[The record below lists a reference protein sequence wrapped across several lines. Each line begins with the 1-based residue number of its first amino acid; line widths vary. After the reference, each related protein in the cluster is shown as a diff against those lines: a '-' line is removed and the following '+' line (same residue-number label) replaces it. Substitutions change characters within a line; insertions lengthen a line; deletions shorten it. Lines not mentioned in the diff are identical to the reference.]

1 MTTYLTI
8 AGFSRVLTRIELE
21 SILLARGIE
30 DISGNKETLRRR
42 LLKSL
47 EKDAFVPGGPDG
59 CPFDS
64 RGKIV
69 MELPRED
76 LVKALGIR
84 WHPRDMQSAATSEE
98 EEEDEE
104 VPLVLNRQ
112 TRGALKRGIS
122 GSVSRP
128 ASSVASEPVAVD
140 AHAEQVE
147 LLTDAATA
155 SPVLPGPSARRPPV
169 GESSTLA
176 DIERRLSV
184 RLDNIVQSLESQWTG
199 MLGRVAGVQAAL
211 VDVNARS
218 EVKRQWPDKEFKNSR
233 CQHEYDALIKIGRLI
248 EEVLSNPALSE
259 AQRRERLLAARRALV
274 HRATTLEV
282 AESEGWGVAEQIQAD
297 SKTIFSELEHEVKEA
312 RKKAAKS
319 KRLAPPVLRMR
330 TKRPEEADK
339 PAVYPLQPKRVK
351 FQGCFV
357 CGGDHFARDCA
368 RSIKRPGS
376 VDRSGSAP
384 SSNS

>member
-147 LLTDAATA
+147 L
-155 SPVLPGPSARRPPV
+155 PPV